1 MSKQLTPKEQ
11 AEELWKRIND
21 LLPPND
27 AIGMEHFIEVDK
39 KATDEICNVIVSAI
53 IAEQTFCP
61 QTEHSKERK
70 QFWEQVEIEL
80 NHEK

>member
-27 AIGMEHFIEVDK
+27 AIGMEHFIEVEK
-39 KATDEICNVIVSAI
+39 KIN
-53 IAEQTFCP
+53 
-61 QTEHSKERK
+61 
-70 QFWEQVEIEL
+70 
-80 NHEK
+80 